1 MEFDRAVAQLEEL
14 VAELERDGDER
25 ALLLLQLIDAIH
37 RPAIVSLASG
47 KLDNPTAQAV
57 MAMYGLVDD
66 EDDEPAREGIP
77 LPQIQHVAPP
87 TRSDAAGADL
97 EAGELR
103 AIDAHGG
110 SVLLLNA
117 DGELHAFR
125 NECPVDGRP
134 LDGGKL
140 SGPVLVCPWH
150 NCAYDVRSGRRVD
163 DQPDAAPLAPV
174 PLEAA

>member
-1 MEFDRAVAQLEEL
+1 MEFDHAVAQLEEL

-47 KLDNPTAQAV
+47 NLDNPTAQAV
-57 MAMYGLVDD
+57 MAMYGLIEVD
-66 EDDEPAREGIP
+66 EGDEPAAAAIQ

-87 TRSDAAGADL
+87 VRTDGNEL
-97 EAGELR
+97 EPGEMR
-103 AIDAHGG
+103 AIDANGA
-110 SVLLLNA
+110 SVLLLNT

-163 DQPDAAPLAPV
+163 DQPDGAPLAPV
-174 PLEAA
+174 SLEVA